1 MQLYSQNRKTLELK
15 DDFSTQVIT
24 LNSPKNMRHGNC
36 VDQKWNLDGGKGGS
50 GLVGGDKIGV
60 GLWEL
65 FGVSG

>member
-50 GLVGGDKIGV
+50 GLVGGG
-60 GLWEL
+60 WR
-65 FGVSG
+65 